1 MVGVDAAH
9 VQPHAVPAP
18 LGILRVGHA
27 APGVGLRSD
36 GAADH
41 VARGQVGM
49 TRGVALHERL
59 ALGVAQ
65 HTALGARSFGQ
76 EDAGMRQP
84 SGVELHELHIL
95 KLQTGVQGQCHAVAG
110 QIPRVRR
117 GVEQPARASRGQ
129 HDVPGVHGVHGAG
142 MRIERHHALDLGARL
157 VQHQVG
163 HIPFLGECDAG
174 RHALLPQ
181 RVQDLVTDAVGGVGG
196 ALDRLLAE
204 VGGMPAEAPLRD
216 MSVLGAREGHPHAFE
231 VDDRGGG
238 LLREQPGRILVDQP
252 VAALDRVIV
261 MPHQHGGLLAQGP
274 AFGESG
280 GVDHTQRRRQTGRAG
295 ADDHDIIH
303 CFDMLRTHS
312 LDSRT
317 TAVIMEP

>member
-1 MVGVDAAH
+1 
-9 VQPHAVPAP
+9 
-18 LGILRVGHA
+18 
-27 APGVGLRSD
+27 
-36 GAADH
+36 
-41 VARGQVGM
+41 
-49 TRGVALHERL
+49 
-59 ALGVAQ
+59 
-65 HTALGARSFGQ
+65 
-76 EDAGMRQP
+76 MRQP
-84 SGVELHELHIL
+84 GGVELHELHIL

-129 HDVPGVHGVHGAG
+129 QDVPGVHGVHGAG

-261 MPHQHGGLLAQGP
+261 MPMPVVVLHIAQAGGDAALGRTGMGTQRLELGDHQHGGLLAQGP
-274 AFGESG
+274 AFGEFG
-280 GVDHTQRRRQTGRAG
+280 GVDHTQRRRQAGRAG